1 MGGIKLIALTSSHPL
16 LLVRPLDNSQAREYK
31 PVVSLFNGERTMSPD
46 HKPELTTPPFPV
58 IPQEAF
64 DWYDEYA
71 HGIIDRREFM
81 ARLAGLVA
89 LGFTM
94 TTLTGALMPN
104 YALAE
109 QVSFND
115 PSIQASY
122 VKFPSPDGYGEGRGY
137 LVLPNALLI
146 PGQKAGDPKTLDLSK
161 KAPVVLVVHENRGLN
176 PYIEDVARRLAA
188 KGYIAFAPDALYSLG
203 GYPGN
208 DDAGRAMQASLDRA
222 KIEQDFIAA
231 ARFLRAHPQSNGKLG
246 AVGFCFGGYIVN
258 MLAATI
264 PDELAAGV
272 PFYGTPAATEL
283 RSRVKGPLMLQFAA
297 LDQRI
302 NDTWAEY
309 EAQLKAN
316 KADYV
321 AYLYPNV
328 NHGFHNDSTARYD
341 EPTAELAWAR
351 TLDFFGKHLLV

>member
-1 MGGIKLIALTSSHPL
+1 
-16 LLVRPLDNSQAREYK
+16 
-31 PVVSLFNGERTMSPD
+31 MSPD
-46 HKPELTTPPFPV
+46 DKPELITLHPQA

-89 LGFTM
+89 LGFTL
-94 TTLTGALMPN
+94 TTLTSALMPN

-115 PSIQASY
+115 PNIQASY
-122 VKFPSPDGYGEGRGY
+122 VKFPSPEGYGEGRGY
-137 LVLPNALLI
+137 LVLPSSLLI
-146 PGQKAGDPKTLDLSK
+146 PGKNAGDPKSLDPTK
-161 KAPVVLVVHENRGLN
+161 KAAVVLVVHENRGLN

-188 KGYIAFAPDALYSLG
+188 KGYIALAPDALYSLG

-208 DDAGRAMQASLDRA
+208 DDAGRAMQSRLDRG

-231 ARFLRAHPQSNGKLG
+231 ARFLKAHPQSNGKLG

-264 PDELAAGV
+264 PDELNAGV

-283 RSRVKGPLMLQFAA
+283 RSRVKGPLMLQFAE

-302 NDTWAEY
+302 NDTWPEY

-341 EPTAELAWAR
+341 EPTAKLAWER
-351 TLDFFGKHLLV
+351 TLAYFAKHLQG